1 MTIHEALPSLKTGA
15 EASQALIIGSLCP
28 LYLRPRR
35 DMKRLFRDLA
45 YMAVGAAL
53 LWLLLPERFAVNVPI
68 ALLGWGNAPPSGEAI
83 QDRLRLPA
91 GFSIR
96 LYASG
101 LPGARI
107 LLVTATGDL
116 LVSLPGSGRIVLLE
130 RDTNGD
136 GLPDGRRDLLTG
148 LNRPHGMD
156 FYDGWLYVAET
167 HAVGRIRFDAG
178 TRGVSG
184 EYARIVTA
192 LPGGGAHWSR
202 SVRFGPDGWMYVSV
216 GSSCNACEEQDPH
229 RAAILRFRPDGSA
242 EEIYA
247 TGLRNTVGFDWR
259 AGTNEL
265 YGVDMGRDFLGDDF
279 PPCELNRIERGK
291 FYGWPYA
298 NADNI
303 PDPDLGENNKAK
315 INDSVAPV
323 HEFGAHSSP
332 LGISFLRGDKLP
344 PAYQGAALVTLH
356 GSWNRTEK
364 QGYELVSLHFDG
376 AIAERK
382 FVTGF
387 EIDGDVIGRPVAV
400 VQGPDGTLFI
410 SDDFTGSVYSVVY
423 GATGSASRDR

>member
-1 MTIHEALPSLKTGA
+1 
-15 EASQALIIGSLCP
+15 
-28 LYLRPRR
+28 
-35 DMKRLFRDLA
+35 MKRLFRGLA
-45 YMAVGAAL
+45 LLVIAAAL

-68 ALLGWGNAPPSGEAI
+68 ALLGWGNAPPSASEV

-107 LLVTATGDL
+107 VRLTHTGDL

-130 RDTNGD
+130 RDATGD
-136 GLPDGRRDLLTG
+136 GLPDARRDLLTG

-156 FYDGWLYVAET
+156 LYDGWLYVAET
-167 HAVGRIRFDAG
+167 HAVGRIRFDAA

-184 EYARIVTA
+184 EYDRIVTG

-216 GSSCNACEEQDPH
+216 GSSCNACEEKHPR
-229 RAAILRFRPDGSA
+229 RAVILRFRPDGSA
-242 EEIYA
+242 GEIYA

-259 AGTNEL
+259 PGANEL

-279 PPCELNRIERGK
+279 PPCELNRIEQGR

-298 NADNI
+298 NGNNI
-303 PDPDLGENNKAK
+303 PDPDFGEGNQAK
-315 INDSVAPV
+315 IKDSVAPV
-323 HEFGAHSSP
+323 HGFAAHSSP
-332 LGISFLRGDKLP
+332 LGIYFLRGDKLP
-344 PAYQGAALVTLH
+344 PPYQGAALVAFH

-364 QGYELVSLHFDG
+364 QGYDLVSLHFDG
-376 AIAERK
+376 SGNIAERK
-382 FVTGF
+382 FLTGF
-387 EIDGDVIGRPVAV
+387 EADGKVIGRPVDIA
-400 VQGPDGTLFI
+400 QGPDGTLFV

-423 GATGSASRDR
+423 GETGASRDR